1 VSDRRSLSQGR
12 WIGLWRKKGHGE
24 NGRNMTYRKKQRTS
38 TVLPRLTPLSLRPSA
53 LVNEQVSMHYE
64 RSDQVGRAGRR
75 QRRDVAMAA
84 VVAEEGSKEGG
95 QSCNRDA
102 TRIHTHGGVSG
113 RRQSK
118 SESEVSSVVVVVSTA
133 VGQTGSSQGLHSYPT
148 SPRQAGQTLCAGVF
162 YYRPFRRLT

>member
-1 VSDRRSLSQGR
+1 
-12 WIGLWRKKGHGE
+12 
-24 NGRNMTYRKKQRTS
+24 MTYRKKQRTS

-53 LVNEQVSMHYE
+53 LVSEQVSMHYE

-133 VGQTGSSQGLHSYPT
+133 VGQTGSSQGLHSQPT

>member
-1 VSDRRSLSQGR
+1 
-12 WIGLWRKKGHGE
+12 
-24 NGRNMTYRKKQRTS
+24 MTYRKKQPTS

-53 LVNEQVSMHYE
+53 LVSEQVSMHYE
-64 RSDQVGRAGRR
+64 RSDQVGRARRR

-95 QSCNRDA
+95 QSCNRGA

-118 SESEVSSVVVVVSTA
+118 SESEVSGVVVVVSTA
-133 VGQTGSSQGLHSYPT
+133 VGQTGSSQGLHSQPT
-148 SPRQAGQTLCAGVF
+148 SPRQAAKLYAPAFSITDHSVDSHNSLLLLFDLAG
-162 YYRPFRRLT
+162 

>member
-1 VSDRRSLSQGR
+1 
-12 WIGLWRKKGHGE
+12 
-24 NGRNMTYRKKQRTS
+24 MTYRKKQRTS

-75 QRRDVAMAA
+75 QRRDVAMVAA
-84 VVAEEGSKEGG
+84 VAEEGSKEGG

-133 VGQTGSSQGLHSYPT
+133 VGQTGSSQGLHS
-148 SPRQAGQTLCAGVF
+148 RILARVKQAKLYAPAFSITDHSVDSHNLLLLLLFDLAG
-162 YYRPFRRLT
+162 